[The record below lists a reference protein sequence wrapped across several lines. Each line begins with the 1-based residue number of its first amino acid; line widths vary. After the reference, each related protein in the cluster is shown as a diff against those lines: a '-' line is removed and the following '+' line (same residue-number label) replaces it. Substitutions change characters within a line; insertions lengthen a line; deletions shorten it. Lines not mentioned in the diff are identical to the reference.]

1 MHQRPR
7 INTIAPLD
15 QFQRIQISAK
25 LKQWLL
31 TTIRHYSHHSYY
43 SLFATTVRYSLFGF
57 SRHPNTNECCRR
69 LQALAAASL
78 IQFQLEKKNDPVHL
92 LWMLYRQASRHTKTQ
107 NTSYMCIFPTT
118 FSLFS
123 WLVAASLFRNCNI
136 CKMHKVVRDVT
147 GRHYNAR
154 NSDVSL
160 PRPPRG
166 KGKKRIKFRLV
177 FCGL

>member
-1 MHQRPR
+1 MKFKRLLALETIYLQNAIPPACSIHPR
-7 INTIAPLD
+7 INTIALLD

-25 LKQWLL
+25 LKHWLL

-92 LWMLYRQASRHTKTQ
+92 FWMLYRQASRHTKHRTPH
-107 NTSYMCIFPTT
+107 TYASFRPRFHDSWPPACLEIVIYAKCI
-118 FSLFS
+118 
-123 WLVAASLFRNCNI
+123 N
-136 CKMHKVVRDVT
+136 
-147 GRHYNAR
+147 
-154 NSDVSL
+154 
-160 PRPPRG
+160 
-166 KGKKRIKFRLV
+166 
-177 FCGL
+177 